1 MEGHRGPPKGCR
13 GAYREHGWV
22 QKGAGRVQRG
32 HGEGTGGQRSEGV
45 WRGHRGGA
53 WRGTEGGMEA
63 L

>member
-32 HGEGTGGQRSEGV
+32 MERAQGGRGVKGCGGGTEE
-45 WRGHRGGA
+45 GHRGGH
-53 WRGTEGGMEA
+53 GGIIGG
-63 L
+63 